1 MSGTERPPVSLEA
14 LAISSS
20 LGTNPT
26 QLGASLRSSIA
37 DLPLVCPTCGVHYP
51 AEFRVCP
58 RDAAELVDAR
68 SSGPPDEL
76 VGQTLAGTYA
86 VTRVIGEGGMGRV
99 YEARHLRIGGK
110 RFAIKALHAEFAR
123 HAEVLQRFQRE
134 AEAAASIKSPYVVEV
149 YDVLR
154 TDDGRPFM
162 VGELLTGKELADH
175 IRDVGRM
182 DVHDAVRITR
192 QICAGLSKA
201 HSLGIVHRDMK
212 PENVF
217 LVGDLKEPT
226 AKVLD
231 FGISKSGDKP
241 GTQLTKTG
249 VIMGTPSFMAPE
261 QARGE
266 RVDHLVDVYAVG
278 AILYMMLTGRRPFD
292 KGDPTAT
299 LTALLLEDPPRPRSL
314 DPSIPESLEAVIQRA
329 MAKRPEERYQ
339 SLDALSAELAP
350 FEKTSSLVGP
360 KRPVEPPRPLS
371 VVEVG
376 ALRRD
381 LYRSGALAIALGA
394 GGLATLLG
402 GLVRTARDGIRT
414 TLGFGESAGVLTLVL
429 LLAIALVVLGLA
441 HVRGVPAEEE
451 ARTESLVES
460 IRLPA
465 TVGVGV
471 YGFGSL
477 LVRFLEALVVRRAV
491 GAAWPVWDLVLAL
504 TALSAAGLTYALGR
518 LGARR

>member
-1 MSGTERPPVSLEA
+1 
-14 LAISSS
+14 
-20 LGTNPT
+20 
-26 QLGASLRSSIA
+26 
-37 DLPLVCPTCGVHYP
+37 VHYP

-86 VTRVIGEGGMGRV
+86 ITRVIGEGGMGRV

-110 RFAIKALHAEFAR
+110 RFAIKALHPEFAR

-162 VGELLTGKELADH
+162 VGELLQGRELADL
-175 IRDVGRM
+175 INDVGRM
-182 DVHDAVRITR
+182 DVHEAVRITR
-192 QICAGLSKA
+192 QICAGLAKA
-201 HSLGIVHRDMK
+201 HSLGIIHRDMK

-217 LVGDLKEPT
+217 LVGDPKTPNV
-226 AKVLD
+226 KILD

-266 RVDHLVDVYAVG
+266 RVSHLCDVYAVG

-292 KGDPTAT
+292 KGDATAT

-314 DPSIPESLEAVIQRA
+314 DPAIPASLEAIIQRA
-329 MAKRPEERYQ
+329 MAKKPEERHP

-350 FEKTSSLVGP
+350 FERTTAIVAP
-360 KRPVEPPRPLS
+360 ARAPEPSRQLS
-371 VVEVG
+371 VAEVG
-376 ALRRD
+376 GMRRG
-381 LYRSGALAIALGA
+381 LYRSGALALALG
-394 GGLATLLG
+394 GGALATLLG
-402 GLVRTARDGIRT
+402 ALLRTARDGIRT
-414 TLGFGESAGVLTLVL
+414 TLGVGESAGILTVVL
-429 LLAIALVVLGLA
+429 LLVVALVVLGVV
-441 HVRGVPAEEE
+441 HVRGVPSEEE
-451 ARTESLVES
+451 ARTESLSEAL
-460 IRLPA
+460 RLPA
-465 TVGVGV
+465 IIGVGI
-471 YGFGSL
+471 YGFGTL
-477 LVRFLEALVVRRAV
+477 VVRFLEALVVRRAV
-491 GAAWPVWDLVLAL
+491 GAAWPVWDIVLAL
-504 TALSAAGLTYALGR
+504 AALSAAGVTYLLGR
-518 LGARR
+518 LDARR